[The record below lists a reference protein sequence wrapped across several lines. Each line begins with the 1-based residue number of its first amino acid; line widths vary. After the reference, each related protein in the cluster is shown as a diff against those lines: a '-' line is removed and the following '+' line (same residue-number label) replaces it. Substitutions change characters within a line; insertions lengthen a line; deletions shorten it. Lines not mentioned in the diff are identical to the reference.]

1 MNQIQTLHI
10 PDVQFQGCPVV
21 FRAISAGD
29 LQFLFELYCST
40 RDDVSALPW
49 PVEQKH
55 AFLVQQFNA
64 QHTHYQQH
72 YAGAD
77 FLILQ
82 SRGVDFGRM
91 YLHRTPKEHRL
102 MEITLLPEH
111 RNQGFGTHLM
121 EVLIQQ
127 AQEADLP
134 LTLHVETFNPAYQ
147 LYRKLGFQ
155 DVRVHGLYMFMEKLP
170 L

>member
-1 MNQIQTLHI
+1 MNQIRTLCI
-10 PDVQFQGCPVV
+10 PGVQHQNHPVV
-21 FRAISAGD
+21 FRSIAAGD
-29 LQFLFELYCST
+29 IPFLFQLYAST
-40 RDDVSALPW
+40 REDVVGLPW
-49 PVEQKH
+49 TPEQKH